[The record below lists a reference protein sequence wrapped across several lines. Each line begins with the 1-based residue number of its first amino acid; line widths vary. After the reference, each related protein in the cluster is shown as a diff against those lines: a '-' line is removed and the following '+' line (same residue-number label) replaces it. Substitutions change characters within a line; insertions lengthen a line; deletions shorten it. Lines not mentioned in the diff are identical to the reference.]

1 MAMRSKTEVWEE
13 TIEKAIDNF
22 SDNYVDKMAEEGQ
35 LNLPAEDI
43 KTAYA
48 EGAKWMRT
56 FLEIKDVLWPTL

>member
-1 MAMRSKTEVWEE
+1 MAMRSQTEVWEE

-35 LNLPAEDI
+35 LNLTAEDI

>member
-1 MAMRSKTEVWEE
+1 MAMRSKTEVLEE

-22 SDNYVDKMAEEGQ
+22 SDNYADKIAEEGK
-35 LNLPAEDI
+35 LSFTAEDI

>member
-35 LNLPAEDI
+35 LNLTAEDI
-43 KTAYA
+43 
-48 EGAKWMRT
+48 
-56 FLEIKDVLWPTL
+56 

>member
-1 MAMRSKTEVWEE
+1 MTMRSKTEVLEE

-35 LNLPAEDI
+35 LNFTAEDI
-43 KTAYA
+43 KTAYV
-48 EGAKWMRT
+48 EGAKWMRN

>member
-35 LNLPAEDI
+35 LNLTAEDI

-56 FLEIKDVLWPTL
+56 FLEIKDVLWPIL